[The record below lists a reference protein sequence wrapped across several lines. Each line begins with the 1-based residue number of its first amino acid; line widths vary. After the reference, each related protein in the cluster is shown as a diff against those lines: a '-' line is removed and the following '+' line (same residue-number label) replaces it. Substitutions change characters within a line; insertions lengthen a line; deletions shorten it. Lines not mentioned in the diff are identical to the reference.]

1 MKYFTDV
8 QAFRGHLGVADLAD
22 VGEVVTTACQNLV
35 TSLLSSVTV
44 D

>member
-8 QAFRGHLGVADLAD
+8 QAFRGQLGVADLTD
-22 VGEVVTTACQNLV
+22 VGEVVTTACQTLV